1 MKNIEIGC
9 LLTAVG
15 LLSAGAILWI
25 VAAGWLGP
33 LVDGLIWHPL
43 SLDGA
48 ITAALVVGVALGICG
63 VPSALAQRTDSNANW
78 KKDWDWPF
86 INALRLHS

>member
-15 LLSAGAILWI
+15 LLSAGALLWI

-33 LVDGLIWHPL
+33 LIDGLIWHPL

-48 ITAALVVGVALGICG
+48 ITAALVVGAFVCLPVGI
-63 VPSALAQRTDSNANW
+63 RY
-78 KKDWDWPF
+78 
-86 INALRLHS
+86 LRRP